1 MDTYIDI
8 RLIDVSEGRSKG
20 IIINERWS
28 VGHVVFARKF
38 ESFHK
43 GGVRKRSCS
52 GGTSINYRLGGRRGV
67 VVGGKWARRLGRWL

>member
-1 MDTYIDI
+1 MWIHRYK
-8 RLIDVSEGRSKG
+8 IDVSEGRSKG

-38 ESFHK
+38 ESFRK

-52 GGTSINYRLGGRRGV
+52 GGTSINYRLAGGRKGEGSGPDAGAV
-67 VVGGKWARRLGRWL
+67 ALS